1 MKAKLSYKSKRN
13 IVIMAV
19 ILSLIATISVATY
32 FFVKGSDDTSSAFTD
47 GNTHLGEIQQGEE
60 GQENTQNQEQGNETQ
75 NNDGEEGNS
84 QNQGD
89 ASTSTTNQNGVTIN
103 NNSSSTTNAGTT
115 TETTGDV
122 PNQDY
127 VTERVEE
134 QEVLVSENY
143 AVEWAPLTIQANT
156 TTSNLSIIRPIIS
169 QEKLADKTAVV
180 ENDVITYTINVKNS
194 GTGNG
199 IAFVRDT
206 MPATSQL
213 VTFVEGS
220 IKIKGTNLIRLA
232 DRDVAV
238 NDKEISKLTANDLKN
253 GIQVNV
259 PAKVEDVDGLV
270 AIEFQVKVN
279 ENVTGTIVN
288 KAQVNEGETNEVI
301 IPVLTY
307 IVEYYYQNET
317 DGTYPEVADETSELR
332 YALSDVTV
340 TEEDKTSTKG
350 DKYVFAEKHEKNVL
364 EGTVNA
370 ENQLVLKVYFKLQ
383 YTVKYMPG
391 THGTF
396 EEITKP
402 GNDYGVKTPEYD
414 GPTKQGSFDPAG
426 KPGYT
431 FTGWDPQV
439 EEEVTE
445 DITYTA
451 QWEPNTRTPYIVKYY
466 YQADDGTYPTEAN
479 KTSQTRYGQT
489 DTTAYVTDED
499 KIPETITGKTY
510 VFDENGENADN
521 VLSGNIEGDGSL
533 VLKVYFKQ
541 QYTVKYNPGT
551 KGKFEEI
558 TKSGNDYGVKTP
570 EYDGPKDQNDQ
581 PTGKIGYTFTGWNPE
596 VKEIVTE
603 DITYTAQWEAN
614 KNTPYIVKYYYQAD
628 DGTYPTEANKTSQT
642 RYGETDT
649 TAYVTDEDK
658 IPETITGKTYVFDSK
673 NSLNVLSGNIE
684 GNGSLVLKVYFKQQY
699 TIKYNPGTQG
709 DFTEI
714 TKAGNDYNSNTPAY
728 DGAKDVNG
736 KPKGKTGYVF
746 VKWNPTVEEKVTKNM
761 TYTAQWEGLQ
771 VTKERKSVTDV
782 DQDENLTYVDQ
793 ADDVIK
799 YEITVTNIGDLPV
812 TGIILKDNHNV
823 TVKSVLA
830 NGSIVSNTEKNV
842 PANSNLIEGLN
853 ITLIPNRSIVV
864 TVEQKITAN
873 DLSTTQV
880 INKATATLN
889 DKEYTD
895 TEETEVKARYNYT
908 IKYFYNGTENTD
920 EQISGDAVL
929 GKEIKLD
936 NYKTET
942 REYND
947 KKYEYIKY
955 IGIGGTNSTVI
966 TAGDNTIEIYYG
978 RPEITISK
986 FAPETVNAG
995 EEFVYTITIENK
1007 GHTEAKNVTVTD
1019 TLPTTTT
1026 YVEAIEGYIEATTD
1040 DNKNLSWT
1048 IDLAKNSKKTIKFK
1062 VKLDSDTVDSKVN
1075 NIATATYIFAEEEIT
1090 KKSGDEETKV
1100 NGITV
1105 NYNELKIGQK
1115 LDDLNVIFVL
1125 DNSSS
1130 MTYPAEGEKFDN
1142 PDIIIPGAAF
1152 DASTRYHIAPGDE
1165 EKTRLYAAKE
1175 AINDFIDEFES
1186 ADISVITFNTFENE
1200 TKNLIN
1206 LVNSKGKEKAKYN
1219 GIEYEVKGQYMS
1231 TNGNEYDGIEVGL
1244 ECGAIDRGNA
1254 KANNTDDRENLKED
1268 ISKITVTSA
1277 RGGLGTFIC
1286 PALNMITNNQSTYL
1300 SSTKKNVVIIIADGV
1315 FEDEVDEANAG
1326 IINTT
1331 RNNLITTAEKNG
1343 KELEIFSVA
1352 LGDSTHY
1359 EFNADALIALSTN
1372 ESCVT
1377 AGDTNTLLNKF
1388 KEIHSEATDNTA
1400 TKYSVNGKV
1409 TIGEASKNI
1418 IVPGTS
1424 TLNDM
1429 DDSITVK
1436 YMDGETEK
1444 TLFECTS
1451 STQLQKYGLSIE
1463 GKYIYWDVNEYI
1475 RKQNITK
1482 LPTNIFKL
1490 KYHIPLK

>member
-1 MKAKLSYKSKRN
+1 
-13 IVIMAV
+13 
-19 ILSLIATISVATY
+19 
-32 FFVKGSDDTSSAFTD
+32 
-47 GNTHLGEIQQGEE
+47 
-60 GQENTQNQEQGNETQ
+60 
-75 NNDGEEGNS
+75 
-84 QNQGD
+84 
-89 ASTSTTNQNGVTIN
+89 
-103 NNSSSTTNAGTT
+103 
-115 TETTGDV
+115 
-122 PNQDY
+122 
-127 VTERVEE
+127 
-134 QEVLVSENY
+134 
-143 AVEWAPLTIQANT
+143 
-156 TTSNLSIIRPIIS
+156 
-169 QEKLADKTAVV
+169 
-180 ENDVITYTINVKNS
+180 
-194 GTGNG
+194 
-199 IAFVRDT
+199 
-206 MPATSQL
+206 
-213 VTFVEGS
+213 
-220 IKIKGTNLIRLA
+220 
-232 DRDVAV
+232 
-238 NDKEISKLTANDLKN
+238 
-253 GIQVNV
+253 
-259 PAKVEDVDGLV
+259 
-270 AIEFQVKVN
+270 
-279 ENVTGTIVN
+279 
-288 KAQVNEGETNEVI
+288 
-301 IPVLTY
+301 
-307 IVEYYYQNET
+307 
-317 DGTYPEVADETSELR
+317 
-332 YALSDVTV
+332 
-340 TEEDKTSTKG
+340 
-350 DKYVFAEKHEKNVL
+350 
-364 EGTVNA
+364 
-370 ENQLVLKVYFKLQ
+370 
-383 YTVKYMPG
+383 
-391 THGTF
+391 
-396 EEITKP
+396 
-402 GNDYGVKTPEYD
+402 
-414 GPTKQGSFDPAG
+414 
-426 KPGYT
+426 
-431 FTGWDPQV
+431 
-439 EEEVTE
+439 
-445 DITYTA
+445 
-451 QWEPNTRTPYIVKYY
+451 
-466 YQADDGTYPTEAN
+466 
-479 KTSQTRYGQT
+479 
-489 DTTAYVTDED
+489 
-499 KIPETITGKTY
+499 
-510 VFDENGENADN
+510 
-521 VLSGNIEGDGSL
+521 
-533 VLKVYFKQ
+533 
-541 QYTVKYNPGT
+541 
-551 KGKFEEI
+551 
-558 TKSGNDYGVKTP
+558 
-570 EYDGPKDQNDQ
+570 
-581 PTGKIGYTFTGWNPE
+581 
-596 VKEIVTE
+596 
-603 DITYTAQWEAN
+603 
-614 KNTPYIVKYYYQAD
+614 
-628 DGTYPTEANKTSQT
+628 
-642 RYGETDT
+642 
-649 TAYVTDEDK
+649 
-658 IPETITGKTYVFDSK
+658 
-673 NSLNVLSGNIE
+673 
-684 GNGSLVLKVYFKQQY
+684 
-699 TIKYNPGTQG
+699 
-709 DFTEI
+709 
-714 TKAGNDYNSNTPAY
+714 
-728 DGAKDVNG
+728 
-736 KPKGKTGYVF
+736 
-746 VKWNPTVEEKVTKNM
+746 M

-1254 KANNTDDRENLKED
+1254 KANNTDERENLKED

-1343 KELEIFSVA
+1343 KE
-1352 LGDSTHY
+1352 Y
-1359 EFNADALIALSTN
+1359 R
-1372 ESCVT
+1372 
-1377 AGDTNTLLNKF
+1377 
-1388 KEIHSEATDNTA
+1388 
-1400 TKYSVNGKV
+1400 NG
-1409 TIGEASKNI
+1409 
-1418 IVPGTS
+1418 
-1424 TLNDM
+1424 
-1429 DDSITVK
+1429 
-1436 YMDGETEK
+1436 
-1444 TLFECTS
+1444 
-1451 STQLQKYGLSIE
+1451 
-1463 GKYIYWDVNEYI
+1463 
-1475 RKQNITK
+1475 R
-1482 LPTNIFKL
+1482 
-1490 KYHIPLK
+1490 